1 MAKSAIWV
9 QLWPI
14 GSPKARTLEEAKVA
28 GMRYT

>member
-9 QLWPI
+9 QLCPI
-14 GSPKARTLEEAKVA
+14 GSPKAKTLDGTEIA